1 MINFGICI
9 IVSNHRHIH
18 DMPRGGKHLEI
29 LFMFIMDFEI
39 MVVIGTCLSVE
50 LAVKCVNEETHML
63 LSLKLAF

>member
-1 MINFGICI
+1 MISLGICI

-39 MVVIGTCLSVE
+39 IVVMRFATRFQYLIY
-50 LAVKCVNEETHML
+50 
-63 LSLKLAF
+63 